1 MQRLYLRL
9 WYKDHSAG
17 KMKRIFSY
25 FLVLAI
31 FFGACTPRQA
41 LFRQNLDYAYLPATT
56 IAYDYLADKDSLQIF
71 LKFADEGLFKDVP
84 QNQLKLLYTI
94 SLSYEQPEI
103 IRRDSVRQFGK
114 RLRFKDNFAYVD
126 FKLPTAGITLP
137 SVLQLQIPQHVADE
151 EYLWLDIPLR
161 REVLAKKLLLTDVNT
176 GLPLFRSYVNTS
188 DTFKIKAS
196 VPINSVQLK
205 QYETD
210 FPAALPPFSLSQKK
224 VSPTLNLIRTSQVL
238 VGENIKLDQEGLF
251 VLDAGES
258 STSII
263 SVANEYPELTTA
275 RELIEP
281 LIYMTSAEERKKLYD
296 ATEPKKAL
304 DRFWLDIAN
313 QDQALAKRLIKEYYQ
328 RVKEANIFFSSHKDG
343 WLTDRGMLYIILGKP
358 TVVNRRLD
366 AEEWTYINRR
376 QGGAAYK
383 FIFIKKPN
391 TFTQNHYEL
400 IRNPEYEFV
409 WYSTVEKWRKG
420 TILEE

>member
-1 MQRLYLRL
+1 
-9 WYKDHSAG
+9 
-17 KMKRIFSY
+17 
-25 FLVLAI
+25 
-31 FFGACTPRQA
+31 
-41 LFRQNLDYAYLPATT
+41 
-56 IAYDYLADKDSLQIF
+56 
-71 LKFADEGLFKDVP
+71 
-84 QNQLKLLYTI
+84 
-94 SLSYEQPEI
+94 
-103 IRRDSVRQFGK
+103 
-114 RLRFKDNFAYVD
+114 
-126 FKLPTAGITLP
+126 TAGITLP
-137 SVLQLQIPQHVADE
+137 SVLQLQIPQDVADE

-161 REVLAKKLLLTDVNT
+161 RDVLAKKLLLTDVNT
-176 GLPLFRSYVNTS
+176 GLPLFRAYVNTS
-188 DTFKIKAS
+188 DTFKIKSLA
-196 VPINSVQLK
+196 PINSVQLK

-224 VSPTLNLIRTSQVL
+224 VSPTLNLIRTSEIL

-376 QGGAAYK
+376 QGGATYK
-383 FIFIKKPN
+383 FIFNKKPN

-400 IRNPEYEFV
+400 IRRPEYEFV

>member
-1 MQRLYLRL
+1 M
-9 WYKDHSAG
+9 
-17 KMKRIFSY
+17 
-25 FLVLAI
+25 VLI
-31 FFGACTPRQA
+31 FFLGACTPRQA
-41 LFRQNLDYAYLPATT
+41 LYRQNLDYTYIPATT
-56 IAYDYLADKDSLQIF
+56 INYDLLADKDSLQVF
-71 LKFADEGLFKDVP
+71 LKFADEGLFKDAP
-84 QNQLKLLYTI
+84 KEQLKLLYTI
-94 SLSYEQPEI
+94 SLSYERPEI
-103 IRRDSVRQFGK
+103 IRRDSVRQLGK
-114 RLRFKDNFAYVD
+114 RVIFQDNFAYIN

-137 SVLQLQIPQHVADE
+137 SVLQLQIPQHVAED

-161 REVLAKKLLLTDVNT
+161 REVLDKRLMLTNVKS

-188 DTFKIKAS
+188 DTFKIVS
-196 VPINSVQLK
+196 TLPIKQVQLK

-224 VSPTLNLIRTSQVL
+224 VSPTLSLIQTSDIP
-238 VGENIKLDQEGLF
+238 VGEPIRLEREGLY
-251 VLDAGES
+251 VLDAGQS

-263 SVANEYPELTTA
+263 SVANQYPDLTTA

-281 LIYMTSAEERKKLYD
+281 LIYMTSSEERKKLYD

-313 QDQALAKRLIKEYYQ
+313 QNQDLAKRLIKEYYQ